1 MEASVRILPSL
12 TIAEANPSGT
22 KGFVAE
28 MKGKALQAIVEQ
40 VRDGSTIRVYLIP
53 SFSFV
58 QVYVAGVQVIIYIP
72 SLLSFNSFLFLV
84 GMANIDWTKITGS
97 IHGKTASKCGCSER
111 SN

>member
-1 MEASVRILPSL
+1 MIFLYEEITRSQPMIGKKTVD
-12 TIAEANPSGT
+12 GT
-22 KGFVAE
+22 
-28 MKGKALQAIVEQ
+28 M
-40 VRDGSTIRVYLIP
+40 
-53 SFSFV
+53 

-84 GMANIDWTKITGS
+84 GMANIDWTKIIGS